1 LTFPRWDIRFGPILI
16 HADVIEPFI
25 MYNVRIATIDNPDI
39 CGIFPFKEYSYQAS
53 EFMYIMDSYDNIT
66 ANKNSK
72 GTKRNIMQYGPIH
85 IKISEDQIL
94 AGFSYDDLFP
104 ITFDSDG
111 DKEKFI
117 YNLYLYDDNIVDMR
131 SLDFIRNGI
140 SNFKISDDN
149 ALKIEQEMNDVEYR
163 NMEYL
168 VLVLFIFAV
177 ILYVL

>member
-1 LTFPRWDIRFGPILI
+1 
-16 HADVIEPFI
+16 
-25 MYNVRIATIDNPDI
+25 MSNVRIATIDNPDI

-53 EFMYIMDSYDNIT
+53 EFMYIMDSYDNII

-72 GTKRNIMQYGPIH
+72 GAKRNIMQYGPIH
-85 IKISEDQIL
+85 IKISKDQIL

-104 ITFDSDG
+104 ITFDSDVN
-111 DKEKFI
+111 KEKFMC
-117 YNLYLYDDNIVDMR
+117 NLYLYDDNIVDMR
-131 SLDFIRNGI
+131 SLDFIRNRI
-140 SNFKISDDN
+140 SDSKISDDN
-149 ALKIEQEMNDVEYR
+149 ELKIEKEINDIEYR